1 MKKSTKA
8 LLALGAVIATP
19 VIINKVIAKKA
30 KERISAQ
37 AAEEDNGRR
46 KAFDWEYGAVS
57 YITAGDEGAPPLLLI
72 HGLYPG
78 ACGLEWEKT
87 MEHFAAKYHVY
98 AIDLLGFGYS
108 SKPALEYCSY
118 LYVRL
123 IKDFIENVIG
133 KKVTAAASLHS
144 AAALTICAEL
154 NPEDFERILLVSP
167 TGLESNTMLARDED
181 GYLKKVLD
189 SPIAGTSVYNVICS
203 KKALPEFFEKHGLIG
218 LFDQAELDKFY
229 LAAHYDGANG
239 KHALSA
245 LLAKFFNTDIKSN
258 LAALEV
264 PYHIILGE
272 HLPPG
277 GTEIKLWAGIDESYA
292 ATVLE
297 GMHLLPHLEA
307 PEEFVEA
314 VGKLF

>member
-8 LLALGAVIATP
+8 LLAIGAAIATP
-19 VIINKVIAKKA
+19 IIINKVIAKKA
-30 KERISAQ
+30 QERIEQ
-37 AAEEDNGRR
+37 RRAEDGADDRR
-46 KAFDWEYGAVS
+46 VYDWEYGDVS
-57 YITAGDEGAPPLLLI
+57 YKTAGDETAPPLLLI

-78 ACGLEWEKT
+78 ACSLEWEKA
-87 MEHFAAKYHVY
+87 MGHFSDKYHVY
-98 AIDLLGFGYS
+98 ALDLLGFGYS
-108 SKPALEYCSY
+108 AKPALEYCSY

-123 IKDFIENVIG
+123 IKDFVEDVIG

-144 AAALTICAEL
+144 AASLTICAAL
-154 NPEDFERILLVSP
+154 NPEDFEKILLISP
-167 TGLESNTMLARDED
+167 VGLESNTMLAREED
-181 GYLKKVLD
+181 SYLKKVLD
-189 SPIAGTSVYNVICS
+189 SPVAGTSVYNIICS
-203 KKALPEFFEKHGLIG
+203 KKALPEFFEKHGLVG
-218 LFDQAELDKFY
+218 LFDQDELEKFY
-229 LAAHYDGANG
+229 LAAHSDGANG
-239 KHALSA
+239 KHALAA

-258 LAALEV
+258 LAELEV

-314 VGKLF
+314 VGKLN